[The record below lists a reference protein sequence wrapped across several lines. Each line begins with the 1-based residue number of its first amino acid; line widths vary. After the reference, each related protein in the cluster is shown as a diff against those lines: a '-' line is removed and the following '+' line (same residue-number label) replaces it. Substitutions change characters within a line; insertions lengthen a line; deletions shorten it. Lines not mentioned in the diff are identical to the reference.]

1 MKAGP
6 VVIGQ
11 ILQQRARYKV
21 PTYQRKYVWTKT
33 EQWEPFWGDIRTKA
47 TERLAGR
54 EQRFSHYMGAVVLE
68 SRGGFSALQVPT
80 SQVVD
85 GQQRL
90 TTFQLFLAAARDYAR
105 VIGYDSG
112 VQTIERYLINSDP
125 HLMAD
130 PDVELFKVWPST
142 NDSRTLFKMIIK
154 EGRPALRKY
163 YSAHFY
169 AKKDKIYEY
178 RSTPS
183 MLAAYGYFYD
193 RIAESVEK
201 DALQEELIEAAVDEV
216 LADFS
221 EADPDDVLPREVKFN
236 AIWQSLVEEFKVV
249 EIVLEEGDDAQ
260 VIFETLNERGK
271 PLLAA
276 DLVRN
281 HIFQRADDEDRGR
294 AEKLFEHYWSDF
306 NQDWWSQEEKQ
317 GRYKKQRIE
326 FFLANYIAAQIAA
339 DVTITKLFSEY
350 KAFLKRAKFPDV
362 EAELKELAR
371 FGAIYRKLVER
382 RADDALGRFS
392 SRLQPWDV
400 TTVFPLAM
408 QVWSKAE
415 LEDDEKSAM
424 LETLLSFIV
433 RRAVC
438 GLTPKNYNKLFLA
451 ALADLNQQ
459 GWTRDNLLAFFLR
472 QTAESGRWP
481 RNDEFRRHWI
491 AGPTYTTLGPARTRA
506 LLEELEAAKRTK
518 FHETEGL
525 KPGLTVEHVMPD
537 SWSTNWPLS
546 NGVKPTADQMTQ
558 AYFVVDEDDS
568 VVGQIARRQRLKHNI
583 GNLTLLTQPM
593 NSKQSNAA
601 WADKRA
607 ALQDPK
613 YGSLLV
619 INKEITAHETWSE
632 ADVENRNA
640 DLLCYAVKLWPIET

>member
-11 ILQQRARYKV
+11 LLQLRARYKV
-21 PTYQRKYVWTKT
+21 PIYQRTYVWTRAK
-33 EQWEPFWGDIRTKA
+33 QWEPFWGDIRTKA

-54 EQRFSHYMGAVVLE
+54 QQRFSHYMGALVLE
-68 SRGGFSALQVPT
+68 SGGYSSRHVPA

-90 TTFQLFLAAARDYAR
+90 TTFQLFLAAARDYAKA
-105 VIGYDSG
+105 IGHESAT
-112 VQTIERYLINSDP
+112 QNIERYLLN
-125 HLMAD
+125 AD
-130 PDVELFKVWPST
+130 PQLMEDPEVELFKVWPT
-142 NDSRTLFKMIIK
+142 DQNRELFKTIVK
-154 EGRPALRKY
+154 DGRAKLREKY
-163 YSAHFY
+163 REYFY
-169 AKKDKIYEY
+169 ARRDQIYDY
-178 RSTPS
+178 NTTPR
-183 MLAAYGYFYD
+183 MLNAYGYFYD
-193 RIAESVEK
+193 RIREAVEK
-201 DALQEELIEAAVDEV
+201 DSLQEELIEPAIEDVSAELETADVDQ
-216 LADFS
+216 S
-221 EADPDDVLPREVKFN
+221 LPKEVKLD
-236 AIWQSLVEEFKVV
+236 ALWQSLVEEFKVV

-260 VIFETLNERGK
+260 VIFETLNERGE

-281 HIFQRADDEDRGR
+281 NIFHRAEVEDRTK
-294 AEKLFEHYWSDF
+294 AEGLFRTYWNDF
-306 NQDWWSQEEKQ
+306 EKRFWGEEEKQ

-350 KAFLKRAKFPDV
+350 KAFLKRAKFPNV
-362 EAELKELAR
+362 EVELKELAR
-371 FGAIYRKLVER
+371 FGAIYRTLVER
-382 RADDALGRFS
+382 RADNALGRFS

-415 LEDDEKSAM
+415 LDDDEKAAM

-451 ALADLNQQ
+451 AVADLNAQ
-459 GWTRDNLLAFFLR
+459 GWSAANLSAFFLR

-481 RNDEFRRHWI
+481 RDDEFRRHWT
-491 AGPTYTTLGPARTRA
+491 AGSTYTVLGPARTRA
-506 LLEELEAAKRTK
+506 LLEELERAKRTK

-525 KPGLTVEHVMPD
+525 KPGLTVEHVLPD
-537 SWSTNWPLS
+537 RWSTNWPLPG
-546 NGVKPTADQMTQ
+546 GVQPTGEQLMQ
-558 AYFVVDEDDS
+558 AYLVVEEDDS
-568 VVGQIARRQRLKHNI
+568 VVGQIARRNRLKHNI

-593 NSKQSNAA
+593 NSKQSNAG

-607 ALQDPK
+607 ALQDPNL
-613 YGSLLV
+613 GSLLV
-619 INKEITAHETWSE
+619 LNKEITSHAEWSE
-632 ADVENRNA
+632 SEIAARSS
-640 DLLCYAVKLWPIET
+640 DLFAHGKALWPIASA